1 MQISGREGGEEE
13 PNVQEVYDVQIVQ
26 INEEKIRWITCLRLE
41 DMELDESMYEKEDE
55 EEV

>member
-1 MQISGREGGEEE
+1 M
-13 PNVQEVYDVQIVQ
+13 QEVYDVQIVQ
-26 INEEKIRWITCLRLE
+26 INEEKIRQITCLRLE